1 VSSPVVATMKAAVFT
16 LELVVHVVVGTLF
29 WLAVVL

>member
-1 VSSPVVATMKAAVFT
+1 MMRAALITAVFT

-29 WLAVVL
+29 WLAVVA